1 MRFGTRSSETWTR
14 IGGTEEQLNRLAG
27 CIDRG
32 FDTVKPEQ
40 EVLRKQVEEIQEVAD
55 TLDPEEG
62 NRAQRQAQ
70 FQKLIKSTLWPRG
83 IPSTNTW
90 PR

>member
-1 MRFGTRSSETWTR
+1 M
-14 IGGTEEQLNRLAG
+14 
-27 CIDRG
+27 
-32 FDTVKPEQ
+32 KPEQ

-55 TLDPEEG
+55 TLDLEEG
-62 NRAQRQAQ
+62 NGAQRQAQ
-70 FQKLIKSTLWPRG
+70 FQKLIEPLWPRG

>member
-1 MRFGTRSSETWTR
+1 M
-14 IGGTEEQLNRLAG
+14 
-27 CIDRG
+27 
-32 FDTVKPEQ
+32 KPEQ

-62 NRAQRQAQ
+62 NSAQRQAQ
-70 FQKLIKSTLWPRG
+70 FQKLISALWPRG
-83 IPSTNTW
+83 IPSTNAW